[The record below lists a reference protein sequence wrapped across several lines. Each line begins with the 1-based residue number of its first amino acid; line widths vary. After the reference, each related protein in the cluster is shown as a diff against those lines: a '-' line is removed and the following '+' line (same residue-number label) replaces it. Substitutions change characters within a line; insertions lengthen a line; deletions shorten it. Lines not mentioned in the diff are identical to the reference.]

1 MKLTENNRAL
11 KLVAL
16 AIAIVL
22 WLYVGIEQDPISQRT
37 YNVPITVENLS
48 ADKVATVSKERV
60 NVKVMGRETR
70 LDGIT
75 SEDFKAY
82 VDLSDAK
89 TGDSEAEVHVSLPN
103 EVYFAKLDPS
113 HVNVYV
119 EQREGETMNVD
130 IVRTGMLPDGIT
142 IEDMSVEPQNVF
154 VSGNEDALAMV
165 AKVGVAVELDDIYS
179 DSKKDVPVQLYDYEG
194 NIIEQGELKVY
205 PEQVTLNIKVNEA
218 DIQKSVPI
226 QAELVGSLSEGVQVD
241 SVTVDPQT
249 ALVEGL
255 PKDLAKITEIKT
267 EPIDLSGIKETTSFT
282 VKLVGKQ
289 LRDVQKVTVTVNV
302 SAQAENDVDGKVY
315 TKVVP
320 IAITGAA
327 ADRVTASD
335 LLAEVTY
342 HMQPGYADAGDNLT
356 AFVQVDEAPESS
368 ITVDVQFGV
377 IEGLVIDSVTPST
390 ITLNLMN

>member
-22 WLYVGIEQDPISQRT
+22 WLYVGIEQDPISQRI

-165 AKVGVAVELDDIYS
+165 AKAGVAVELDDVYS

-194 NIIEQGELKVY
+194 NIIEPGELKVY

-302 SAQAENDVDGKVY
+302 SEQAEDDVDGKVY

>member
-130 IVRTGMLPDGIT
+130 IVHTGMLPDGIT

-249 ALVEGL
+249 AMVEGL

-302 SAQAENDVDGKVY
+302 SEQAEDDVDGKVY

-342 HMQPGYADAGDNLT
+342 HMQPGYADTGDNLT

>member
-11 KLVAL
+11 KLLAL

-82 VDLSDAK
+82 VDLSHAK
-89 TGDSEAEVHVSLPN
+89 TGEGEAEVHVSLPN

-130 IVRTGMLPDGIT
+130 IVRTGILSDGVT
-142 IEDMSVEPQNVF
+142 IEEMNVEPQSVF

-165 AKVGVAVELDDIYS
+165 AKVGVAVELEDVYS
-179 DSKKDVPVQLYDYEG
+179 DIKKDVPVQLYDYEG

-205 PEQVTLNIKVNEA
+205 PEVVTLNIKVSEV

-226 QAELVGSLSEGVQVD
+226 QAELIGSLAEGVQVD
-241 SVTVDPQT
+241 SVTVDPQMAT
-249 ALVEGL
+249 VEGL

-302 SAQAENDVDGKVY
+302 SEQAENNVDGKVY

-327 ADRVTASD
+327 ADSVTASD

-356 AFVQVDEAPESS
+356 AFVLVNEAPEGS

-390 ITLNLMN
+390 ITLNSMN

>member
-194 NIIEQGELKVY
+194 NIIEHSELKVY

-267 EPIDLSGIKETTSFT
+267 EPIDLSGIKETTSFM

-302 SAQAENDVDGKVY
+302 SEQAENDVDGKVY

>member
-16 AIAIVL
+16 AIAIML

-165 AKVGVAVELDDIYS
+165 AKAGVAVELDDVYS

-194 NIIEQGELKVY
+194 NIIEPGELKVY

-226 QAELVGSLSEGVQVD
+226 QAELVGSLSEGGQVD

>member
-1 MKLTENNRAL
+1 MKLTENDRAL

-249 ALVEGL
+249 AMVEGL

>member
-165 AKVGVAVELDDIYS
+165 AKAGVAVELDDVYS

-194 NIIEQGELKVY
+194 NIIEPGELKVY

-255 PKDLAKITEIKT
+255 PKDLAKITEIKR

-302 SAQAENDVDGKVY
+302 SEQAEDDVDGKVY

>member
-165 AKVGVAVELDDIYS
+165 AKAGVAVELDDVYS

-194 NIIEQGELKVY
+194 NIIEPGELKVY

-249 ALVEGL
+249 AMVEGL

-302 SAQAENDVDGKVY
+302 SEQAEDDVDGKVY

-342 HMQPGYADAGDNLT
+342 HMQPGYADTGDNLT

>member
-165 AKVGVAVELDDIYS
+165 AKAGVAVELDDVYS

-194 NIIEQGELKVY
+194 NIIEPGELKVY

-302 SAQAENDVDGKVY
+302 SEQAEDDVDGKVY

-342 HMQPGYADAGDNLT
+342 HMQPGYADTGDNLT

>member
-130 IVRTGMLPDGIT
+130 IVRTGMLPDGIA

-165 AKVGVAVELDDIYS
+165 AKVGVAVELDDVYS

-194 NIIEQGELKVY
+194 NIIEPGELKVY

-320 IAITGAA
+320 IAITGAV

-356 AFVQVDEAPESS
+356 AFVQVDEVPESS

>member
-1 MKLTENNRAL
+1 MKITENNRAL

-194 NIIEQGELKVY
+194 NIIEPGELKVY

-302 SAQAENDVDGKVY
+302 SEQAEDDVDGKVY

-356 AFVQVDEAPESS
+356 AFVQVDETPESS

>member
-1 MKLTENNRAL
+1 MKITENNRAL

-249 ALVEGL
+249 AMVEGL

-302 SAQAENDVDGKVY
+302 SEQAEDDVDGKVY

-342 HMQPGYADAGDNLT
+342 HMQPGYADTGDNLT

>member
-1 MKLTENNRAL
+1 M
-11 KLVAL
+11 
-16 AIAIVL
+16 
-22 WLYVGIEQDPISQRT
+22 
-37 YNVPITVENLS
+37 ENLS

-165 AKVGVAVELDDIYS
+165 AKAGVAVELDDVYS

-302 SAQAENDVDGKVY
+302 SEQAEDDVDGKVY

>member
-165 AKVGVAVELDDIYS
+165 AKAGVAVELDDVYS

-194 NIIEQGELKVY
+194 NIIEPGELKVY

-356 AFVQVDEAPESS
+356 AFVQVNEAPESS

>member
-1 MKLTENNRAL
+1 MKLTENDRAL

-165 AKVGVAVELDDIYS
+165 AKAGVAVELDDVYS

-194 NIIEQGELKVY
+194 NIIEPGELKVY

-342 HMQPGYADAGDNLT
+342 HMQPGYADTGDNLT

>member
-1 MKLTENNRAL
+1 MKLTENDRAL

-165 AKVGVAVELDDIYS
+165 AKVGVAVELDDVYS

-194 NIIEQGELKVY
+194 NIIEPGELKVY

>member
-130 IVRTGMLPDGIT
+130 IVRTGMLPDGIA

-165 AKVGVAVELDDIYS
+165 AKAGVAVELDDVYS

-194 NIIEQGELKVY
+194 NIIEPGELKVY

-249 ALVEGL
+249 AMVEGL

>member
-194 NIIEQGELKVY
+194 NIIEPGELKVY

-255 PKDLAKITEIKT
+255 TKDLAKITEIKT

-302 SAQAENDVDGKVY
+302 SEQAEDDVDGKVY

-356 AFVQVDEAPESS
+356 AFVQVDEVPESS

>member
-113 HVNVYV
+113 HVNVYE

-130 IVRTGMLPDGIT
+130 IVRTGMLPDGIA

-165 AKVGVAVELDDIYS
+165 AKAGVAVELDDVYS

-194 NIIEQGELKVY
+194 NIIEPGELKVY

>member
-165 AKVGVAVELDDIYS
+165 AKAGVAVELDDVYS

-249 ALVEGL
+249 AMVEGL

-302 SAQAENDVDGKVY
+302 SEQAEDDVDGKVY

-342 HMQPGYADAGDNLT
+342 HMQPGYADTGDNLT

>member
-1 MKLTENNRAL
+1 MKLTENDRAL

-194 NIIEQGELKVY
+194 NIIEPGELKVY

>member
-1 MKLTENNRAL
+1 MKITENNRAL

-194 NIIEQGELKVY
+194 NIIEPGELKVY

>member
-130 IVRTGMLPDGIT
+130 IVRTGMLPDGIA

-165 AKVGVAVELDDIYS
+165 AKAGVAVELDDVYS

-194 NIIEQGELKVY
+194 NIIEPGELKVY

-356 AFVQVDEAPESS
+356 AFVQVDEATESS

>member
-16 AIAIVL
+16 AIAIML

-165 AKVGVAVELDDIYS
+165 AKAGVAVELDDVYS

-194 NIIEQGELKVY
+194 NIIEPGELKVY

>member
-1 MKLTENNRAL
+1 MKITENNRAL

-130 IVRTGMLPDGIT
+130 IVRTGMLPDGIA

-165 AKVGVAVELDDIYS
+165 AKAGVAVELDDVYS

-249 ALVEGL
+249 AMVEGL

-302 SAQAENDVDGKVY
+302 SEQAEDDVDGKVY

>member
-165 AKVGVAVELDDIYS
+165 AKAGVAVELDDVYS

-194 NIIEQGELKVY
+194 NIIEPGELKVY

-289 LRDVQKVTVTVNV
+289 LRDIQKVTVTVNV

>member
-165 AKVGVAVELDDIYS
+165 AKAGVAVELDDVYS

-342 HMQPGYADAGDNLT
+342 HMQPGYADTGDNLT

>member
-130 IVRTGMLPDGIT
+130 IVRTGMLPDGIA

-165 AKVGVAVELDDIYS
+165 AKAGVAVELDDVYS

-194 NIIEQGELKVY
+194 NIIEPGELKVY

-302 SAQAENDVDGKVY
+302 SEQAEDDVDGKVY

>member
-75 SEDFKAY
+75 SENFKAY

-249 ALVEGL
+249 AMVEGL

-302 SAQAENDVDGKVY
+302 SEQAEDDVDGKVY

-342 HMQPGYADAGDNLT
+342 HMQPGYADTGDNLT

>member
-130 IVRTGMLPDGIT
+130 IVCTGMLPDGIT

-249 ALVEGL
+249 AMVEGL

-302 SAQAENDVDGKVY
+302 SEQAEDDVDGKVY

-342 HMQPGYADAGDNLT
+342 HMQPGYADTGDNLT

>member
-194 NIIEQGELKVY
+194 NIIEPGELKVY

-302 SAQAENDVDGKVY
+302 SEQAEDDVDGKVY

>member
-165 AKVGVAVELDDIYS
+165 AKAGVAVELDDVYS

-249 ALVEGL
+249 AMVEGL

-302 SAQAENDVDGKVY
+302 SEQAEDDVDGKVY

>member
-302 SAQAENDVDGKVY
+302 SEQAEDDVDVKVY

>member
-1 MKLTENNRAL
+1 MKLTDNSRAL
-11 KLVAL
+11 KLLAL

-82 VDLSDAK
+82 VDLSHAK
-89 TGDSEAEVHVSLPN
+89 TGEGEAEVHVSLPN

-130 IVRTGMLPDGIT
+130 IVRTGILPEGVA
-142 IEDMSVEPQNVF
+142 IEEMSVEPQSVF
-154 VSGNEDALAMV
+154 VSGNEDVLAMV
-165 AKVGVAVELDDIYS
+165 AKAGVVVELEDAYS
-179 DSKKDVPVQLYDYEG
+179 DVKKDVPVQLYDYAG
-194 NIIEQGELKVY
+194 NVIEQGELKVY
-205 PEQVTLNIKVNEA
+205 PERVTLNIKVSEV

-226 QAELVGSLSEGVQVD
+226 QAELIGSLAEGVQVD
-241 SVTVDPQT
+241 SVIVDPQMAT
-249 ALVEGL
+249 VEGS
-255 PKDLAKITEIKT
+255 PKDLANVTEIKT

-282 VKLVGKQ
+282 VELVGKQ

-302 SAQAENDVDGKVY
+302 SEQAENTVDGKVY

-327 ADRVTASD
+327 ADSVTASD

-356 AFVQVDEAPESS
+356 AFVLVNEAPEGS

-390 ITLNLMN
+390 ITLDSMN

>member
-11 KLVAL
+11 KLLAL

-22 WLYVGIEQDPISQRT
+22 WLYVGIEQDPLSQRT
-37 YNVPITVENLS
+37 YSVPISVENLS

-89 TGDSEAEVHVSLPN
+89 TGEGEADVHVSLPS
-103 EVYFAKLDPS
+103 EVYFAKLDPER
-113 HVNVYV
+113 VNVHV

-130 IVRTGMLPDGIT
+130 IVRTGMLPEGVTIDEMT
-142 IEDMSVEPQNVF
+142 IEPQSVF
-154 VSGNEDALAMV
+154 VSGNEDALEMV
-165 AKVGVAVELDDIYS
+165 AKAGVAVDLNDIYS
-179 DSKKDVPVQLYDYEG
+179 DSKKEVPVQLYDYQG
-194 NIIEQGELKVY
+194 NIIEQGELKTY
-205 PEQVTLNIKVNEA
+205 PEKVTLTIKVNEV
-218 DIQKSVPI
+218 DVQKSVPI
-226 QAELVGSLSEGVQVD
+226 QAELVGSLPEGIQVD
-241 SVTVDPQT
+241 NVNVNPSMAT
-249 ALVEGL
+249 VEGS
-255 PKDLAKITEIKT
+255 PAELAKITEIKT
-267 EPIDLSGIKETTSFT
+267 EAIDLSEIKETTSYT

-289 LRDVQKVTVTVNV
+289 LRDVQKVTVTVTV
-302 SAQAENDVDGKVY
+302 SEQADTDIDGKVY

-320 IAITGAA
+320 IVITGAA
-327 ADRVTASD
+327 AESVTASD

-356 AFVQVDEAPESS
+356 AFVQVNEPPDGS
-368 ITVDVQFGV
+368 IMAEVQFGV
-377 IEGLVIDSVTPST
+377 IEGLVIDSVTPNT
-390 ITLNLMN
+390 ITLNSIY

>member
-194 NIIEQGELKVY
+194 NIIEPGELKVY

-302 SAQAENDVDGKVY
+302 SEQAEDDVDGKVY

-356 AFVQVDEAPESS
+356 AFVQVDEVPESS